1 MTDTLLPYTQSICI
15 ISYNNSSY
23 YGFPNMGQI
32 GNYSSLNYVFY
43 SNIEDYLKPNKQ
55 MVFRMLI
62 SKDLNKLE
70 ALILDGDNLFKASTY
85 DIIEIGSLITTF
97 TKSVLELL
105 NSSTEYY
112 LRPIDGTDYQCKLQ
126 KDSKGHYSYS
136 TQNTNV
142 LKVTF
147 SKLNCVNDD
156 KDKSWNKYCTSGINH
171 TGIFYP
177 KQCTAEDTEC
187 PYTKSINKYCE
198 SCSCCN
204 KTENFSYY

>member
-1 MTDTLLPYTQSICI
+1 MTDTLLSHTQSICI
-15 ISYNNSSY
+15 ISYNNLSY
-23 YGFPNMGQI
+23 YGFPNMGQM
-32 GNYSSLNYVFY
+32 GNDTTLNYVFY
-43 SNIEDYLKPNKQ
+43 ANIEDYLKPNKQ

-62 SKDLNKLE
+62 NKNLNKLQV
-70 ALILDGDNLFKASTY
+70 LILHGDNLFKASTY
-85 DIIEIGSLITTF
+85 DIIEISSIITTF
-97 TKSVLELL
+97 TKSILELL
-105 NSSTEYY
+105 NSPTEYY

-142 LKVTF
+142 LKVIF
-147 SKLNCVNDD
+147 SNLNCVND
-156 KDKSWNKYCTSGINH
+156 DKSWNKYCTSDINH

-187 PYTKSINKYCE
+187 PYTKVIQKYCE

-204 KTENFSYY
+204 KTEKFSYF